1 MDKQD
6 FLIGM
11 RLLKAF
17 YINWP
22 FDFTDKIQVD
32 TWYEYLNVMDFNKFK
47 RVLNYYISQNNSG
60 PNNPGDLLRAKIE
73 LEIRDMVNEGEDTI

>member
-1 MDKQD
+1 MDIRD
-6 FLIGM
+6 FIVAL

-17 YINWP
+17 YIDWS
-22 FDFTDKIQVD
+22 FDFSDKIQVQ

-47 RVLNYYISQNNSG
+47 KVISYYISKNNSG

-73 LEIRDMVNEGEDTI
+73 YEIKAMIHSGEA